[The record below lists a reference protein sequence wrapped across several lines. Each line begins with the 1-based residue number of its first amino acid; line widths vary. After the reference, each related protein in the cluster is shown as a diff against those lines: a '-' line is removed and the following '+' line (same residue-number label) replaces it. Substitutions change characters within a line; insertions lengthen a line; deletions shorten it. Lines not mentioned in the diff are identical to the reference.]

1 VLGLAG
7 SGTASTAREPVGAV
21 QAALAELL
29 TELVGLDAGA
39 GVVAALAR
47 MLARLVVVLVAS
59 GPTQL
64 GLDLAVVLG
73 PRPGKG
79 CMDGFC

>member
-1 VLGLAG
+1 MLSLAG
-7 SGTASTAREPVGAV
+7 SGTASTARKSVGTV
-21 QAALAELL
+21 EAALAELL
-29 TELVGLDAGA
+29 AELVGLDAGA

-47 MLARLVVVLVAS
+47 VLAGLVVVLVAS
-59 GPTQL
+59 RPAQL

-79 CMDGFC
+79 